1 MCSSSAELCVFLAE
15 LSQSWAEE
23 ELLSAF
29 WGGSEVPR
37 VALPK
42 TIVKGCGK
50 ETPKPDANFQPK
62 SCVIAKACWMLPKK
76 EPNPRQSWWFLV
88 APRFECDRTGKSRKT
103 HSVAQSSESIKAV
116 INQCR
121 PDLMLEAQSSLAT
134 MFLLPVCKCFD
145 SRESYLFTA
154 ARGSF
159 AFVFLIHHISTMVV
173 TESFPSKYVRVHVD

>member
-1 MCSSSAELCVFLAE
+1 M
-15 LSQSWAEE
+15 
-23 ELLSAF
+23 
-29 WGGSEVPR
+29 
-37 VALPK
+37 
-42 TIVKGCGK
+42 
-50 ETPKPDANFQPK
+50 ANQY
-62 SCVIAKACWMLPKK
+62 
-76 EPNPRQSWWFLV
+76 
-88 APRFECDRTGKSRKT
+88 DRTGKSRKT

-121 PDLMLEAQSSLAT
+121 PDLMLDEGQSSLAT

-173 TESFPSKYVRVHVD
+173 TESFPSKYVRVHVDLCVVRFFTVRNSLVWVHVAVVPHHRVHTSIHSPSCTFRR